1 MKSLKY
7 ISAFLSM
14 FMVLVGYTQNESL
27 FNTAT
32 EYYNNGEYTKALEQ
46 YQQILDNG
54 QHSAGLY
61 FNMGNCH
68 YKLNAIGPSIYY
80 YEKALLLKPND
91 NEILNN
97 LSYAQNMR
105 LDAIEEIP
113 KPDLARLYD
122 KLVNLF
128 SYDGWAYTA
137 VVLIILFVLGYLC
150 YFFLRIANQKRIA
163 FISSMFFLIAGA
175 ISLLMAYLQYQEFK
189 NDNPAI
195 IYTQEVKISSEPNNQ
210 SEIVFTLHEGT
221 KINVLDKLENWSK
234 IRIADGQTGWLKTN
248 NFRLLKDF

>member
-1 MKSLKY
+1 MTL
-7 ISAFLSM
+7 LTL
-14 FMVLVGYTQNESL
+14 FMMMLGYGQNNNL
-27 FNTAT
+27 FDKAT
-32 EYYNNGEYTKALEQ
+32 EHYNKGEYTKALEQ

-91 NEILNN
+91 REILNN

-122 KLVNLF
+122 TLVNLF
-128 SYDGWAYTA
+128 SFDGWAYMA
-137 VVLIILFVLGYLC
+137 VSLVILFVLGYLS
-150 YFFLRIANQKRIA
+150 YFFLRIANQKRFA
-163 FISSMFFLIAGA
+163 FISSMFFLIAGVVCV
-175 ISLLMAYLQYQEFK
+175 LMAYLQYQEFK

-195 IYTQEVKISSEPNNQ
+195 IYTQEVKISSEPNDQ
-210 SEIVFTLHEGT
+210 SEIVFVLHEGT
-221 KINVLDKLENWSK
+221 KVNVLDQLDNWSK
-234 IRIADGQTGWLKTN
+234 VKISDGQTGWLKSN
-248 NFRLLKDF
+248 NFKLLKDF